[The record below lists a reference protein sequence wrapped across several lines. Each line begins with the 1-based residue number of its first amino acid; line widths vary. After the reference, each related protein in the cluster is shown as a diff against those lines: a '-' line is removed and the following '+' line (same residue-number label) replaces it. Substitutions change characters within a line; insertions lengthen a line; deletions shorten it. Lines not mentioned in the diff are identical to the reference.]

1 MSILTIA
8 RSSFIWRIMK
18 KFLALALIAASASFT
33 TNAQTRRPTPTTTR
47 ATQAKPAQ
55 PKPTPKPT
63 PGEPV
68 VIAHDGDLTP
78 EQSKALVSQQV
89 ARAQAAREMA
99 LECGCEGEPLPDVV
113 AVVNGVRISKQ
124 DVDER
129 IKPQIDELRKTVTEA
144 RRRELDLQIN
154 SRLLDAEAKKRG
166 KTANKLLEEEIVA
179 KVAEPTEPEAQL
191 FYNAN
196 KAKISGEFKDVKA
209 DIISY
214 LREQRQ
220 REEAKKFADRLR
232 ASSDVKVLI
241 PVAAP
246 PASAAD
252 RARVLAVVNGEQ
264 LTSAN
269 IEDSL
274 KPLIYSAQ
282 ERAYQ
287 LRKTEVDLR
296 INDSLL
302 EQEAQKR
309 KITTKTLLDTEIETK
324 LKPVTEAEARTFYD
338 QNKERINGDFAQLKD
353 QIIQYLQEEQKRNVQ
368 AAFAEQLRKAA
379 TLEINLRA
387 PEAPVYQI
395 AVDDQPAK
403 GNAAAPV
410 TIVEFTD
417 FQCPSCASAQPS
429 LERLVAE
436 YGDRVRLVVRDF
448 PLDIHENA
456 RKAAEAAEAARAQ
469 GKYWEYTALLFANQ
483 KALSVDKLKEYAT
496 RAGLDRQKFDAM
508 LDSGQ
513 FAEKVQRDY
522 ADGIALG
529 VGSTPTFF
537 VNGRATN
544 DRSYEGIKAAIE
556 KALAEKAK
564 K

>member
-1 MSILTIA
+1 
-8 RSSFIWRIMK
+8 MK
-18 KFLALALIAASASFT
+18 KFLALALIFSYACVSIIS
-33 TNAQTRRPTPTTTR
+33 AQTRRPVP
-47 ATQAKPAQ
+47 ATQSKPA
-55 PKPTPKPT
+55 TPKPT
-63 PGEPV
+63 PSPV
-68 VIAHDGDLTP
+68 ATTP
-78 EQSKALVSQQV
+78 TATPAAAST
-89 ARAQAAREMA
+89 QADNCA
-99 LECGCEGEPLPDVV
+99 CEGEPLPDVV

-129 IKPQIDELRKTVTEA
+129 IKPQLEELRRTVIEA
-144 RRRELDLQIN
+144 RQRELDLQIN
-154 SRLLDAEAKKRG
+154 SRLLDAEARKRG
-166 KTANKLLEEEIVA
+166 KTANKLLEEEIIA
-179 KVAEPTEPEAQL
+179 KVAEPTEAEAQL

-196 KAKISGEFKDVKA
+196 KTKINGEFKDVKA
-209 DIISY
+209 DLISY

-220 REEAKKFADRLR
+220 RDEAKKLADRLR
-232 ASSDVKVLI
+232 AASDVKVLL
-241 PVAAP
+241 PVAP
-246 PASAAD
+246 PPSSAAD

-282 ERAYQ
+282 ERTYQ

-296 INDSLL
+296 VNDSLL

-309 KITTKTLLDTEIETK
+309 KITTKALLDAEVEAK

-353 QIIQYLQEEQKRNVQ
+353 QIIQYLQENQKRDLQ
-368 AAFAEQLRKAA
+368 TAFADQLRKAA
-379 TLEINLRA
+379 TLQINLRA

-403 GNAAAPV
+403 GNPAAPV

-417 FQCPSCASAQPS
+417 FQCPSCAAAQPS

-448 PLDIHENA
+448 PLDIHPFA

-469 GKYWEYTALLFANQ
+469 GKYWEYAALLFANQ
-483 KALSVDKLKEYAT
+483 KALDVPKLKEYAT
-496 RAGLDRQKFDAM
+496 QAGLDRQKFDAM

-513 FAEKVQRDY
+513 FADKVQRDY
-522 ADGIALG
+522 ADGISLG
-529 VGSTPTFF
+529 VGGT
-537 VNGRATN
+537 
-544 DRSYEGIKAAIE
+544 
-556 KALAEKAK
+556 
-564 K
+564 

>member
-1 MSILTIA
+1 
-8 RSSFIWRIMK
+8 MK
-18 KFLALALIAASASFT
+18 KFLALALILASAHVST
-33 TNAQTRRPTPTTTR
+33 VIAQTRRPVPATP
-47 ATQAKPAQ
+47 ATQSKPAP
-55 PKPTPKPT
+55 PKPTPSPVAAAPATT
-63 PGEPV
+63 P
-68 VIAHDGDLTP
+68 A
-78 EQSKALVSQQV
+78 QQTDN
-89 ARAQAAREMA
+89 
-99 LECGCEGEPLPDVV
+99 CGCEGEPLPDVV

-129 IKPQIDELRKTVTEA
+129 IKPQIEELRKTVIEA
-144 RRRELDLQIN
+144 RQREVDLQIN
-154 SRLLDAEAKKRG
+154 SRLLEAEAKKRG
-166 KTANKLLEEEIVA
+166 KSTNKLLEEEILA
-179 KVAEPTEPEAQL
+179 KVPEPTEAEAQT
-191 FYNAN
+191 FYDAN
-196 KAKISGEFKDVKA
+196 KSKINGEFKDVKA

-220 REEAKKFADRLR
+220 RDEAKKFADRLR
-232 ASSDVKVLI
+232 ATAQVKVLV
-241 PVAAP
+241 PVATP
-246 PASAAD
+246 PTSAAD
-252 RARVLAVVNGEQ
+252 RARVFAVVNGEQ
-264 LTSAN
+264 LTSASV
-269 IEDSL
+269 EDSL

-282 ERAYQ
+282 ERTYQ

-309 KITTKTLLDTEIETK
+309 KVTTAALLDAEVASK

-338 QNKERINGDFAQLKD
+338 ENKERINGEFAQLKD
-353 QIIQYLQEEQKRNVQ
+353 QIIQYLQENQKRNLQ
-368 AAFAEQLRKAA
+368 TAFADQLRKAA
-379 TLEINLRA
+379 TLQINLRA

-417 FQCPSCASAQPS
+417 FQCPSCAAAQPS
-429 LERLVAE
+429 LDKLVAE

-483 KALSVDKLKEYAT
+483 KALTVDKLKEYAL
-496 RAGLDRQKFDAM
+496 RAGLDRQKFDAQ

-513 FAEKVQRDY
+513 FADKVQRDY
-522 ADGIALG
+522 ADGVALG
-529 VGSTPTFF
+529 VGATPTFF
-537 VNGRATN
+537 VNGRMTN

-556 KALAEKAK
+556 KALAEKGQK
-564 K
+564 